1 MIRKTG
7 PSSRPTVTKASAI
20 TDGLLIVDKPTGWTS
35 HDVVG
40 KLRRIVGQRRI
51 GHAGTLDP
59 GATGVLVVAMGR
71 ATRLMRF
78 ATELPKSYDGEVV
91 LGATTSTLDNEG
103 EVTATFDMAGTTLDE
118 VQAAAEKFV
127 GAIEQIPPMV
137 SAIKVDGKRLHQ
149 LAREGIEVERKP
161 RPVVV
166 YGLEVESTDDAG
178 VFRIKVD
185 CSAGTYIRTLADDI
199 GRALGGGAHLR
210 NLRRVGI
217 GSFTVDQAATL
228 EQLENDWPL
237 WLLPPV
243 AMVRHF
249 NTISVDDEVAVDISH
264 GKALSQSLFADDQP
278 GPWTIIDHS
287 GQLLAVYERQDG
299 RVRPAVVHAAK

>member
-1 MIRKTG
+1 MKLPT
-7 PSSRPTVTKASAI
+7 PKKSTTVTKASPI

-59 GATGVLVVAMGR
+59 GATGVLVVALGR

-91 LGATTSTLDNEG
+91 LGTTTTTLDNEG
-103 EVTATFDMAGTTLDE
+103 EVTATFDMTGTTLGE
-118 VQAAAEKFV
+118 VQAAAAEFV

-137 SAIKVDGKRLHQ
+137 SAIKIGGKRLHQ

-161 RPVVV
+161 RPVTV
-166 YGLEVESTDDAG
+166 YGLEVESTEEVG
-178 VFRIKVD
+178 VFRMKVD

-217 GSFTVDQAATL
+217 GSFTVDQAVTL
-228 EQLENDWPL
+228 EQLENDWRPH
-237 WLLPPV
+237 LLPPV

-249 NTISVDDEVAVDISH
+249 NTISADEDVAVAISH
-264 GKALSQSLFADDQP
+264 GKALSPSLFADDQP
-278 GPWTIIDHS
+278 GPWTVIDRS
-287 GQLLAVYERQDG
+287 GHLLAVYERTDG
-299 RVRPAVVHAAK
+299 RVRAAVVHAAN